1 MPKTWRLRTTG
12 AQVVSPMR
20 MLGLALVLPL
30 LWAGRAEARREQAYP
45 YTFERVW
52 TTAVR
57 LLRIDFSSPITEK
70 DKDSGYFLFDFTDGK
85 AQHPGS
91 MELIRITEA
100 GAESVR
106 VVLQIPALPSYV
118 EQTLLERLSRKLG
131 QEYGTPIG
139 AKPAPPPKHEPA
151 ARAKP
156 TEPGSPAVPGT
167 NAAETEATLR
177 QAAAAQS
184 VQGSVSG
191 Q

>member
-1 MPKTWRLRTTG
+1 MPKSWRSRTSR
-12 AQVVSPMR
+12 AQIVSPMQL
-20 MLGLALVLPL
+20 LGLALVLSL
-30 LWAGRAEARREQAYP
+30 LWVGRAEARREQAYP

-91 MELIRITEA
+91 VELIRITQA
-100 GAESVR
+100 GVESVR

-118 EQTLLERLSRKLG
+118 EQTLLERLSRKLA

-139 AKPAPPPKHEPA
+139 AKPVPKDEPA
-151 ARAKP
+151 AKTKP
-156 TEPGSPAVPGT
+156 SEPGNPAEPGNTSPE
-167 NAAETEATLR
+167 AAATLR

-184 VQGSVSG
+184 AQGSVPG

>member
-1 MPKTWRLRTTG
+1 M
-12 AQVVSPMR
+12 Q

-30 LWAGRAEARREQAYP
+30 LWVGRAEARREQAYS

-70 DKDSGYFLFDFTDGK
+70 DKESGYFLFDFTDGK

-91 MELIRITEA
+91 MEVIRITEA
-100 GAESVR
+100 GVESVR

-131 QEYGTPIG
+131 QEYGVPIG
-139 AKPAPPPKHEPA
+139 TKPPPPPKNEPA
-151 ARAKP
+151 AKDTKGKP
-156 TEPGSPAVPGT
+156 EPGNDS
-167 NAAETEATLR
+167 AEAGATLR
-177 QAAAAQS
+177 QAASAQS
-184 VQGSVSG
+184 VQAPLSG
-191 Q
+191 QNQ

>member
-1 MPKTWRLRTTG
+1 M
-12 AQVVSPMR
+12 Q
-20 MLGLALVLPL
+20 MLGLAFVLPL

-45 YTFERVW
+45 YSFERVW

-91 MELIRITEA
+91 LELIRIA
-100 GAESVR
+100 GGGTESVR

-139 AKPAPPPKHEPA
+139 TKPVPPPKSEPA
-151 ARAKP
+151 AKAKP
-156 TEPGSPAVPGT
+156 PAAGSLSDPGNNADPGNNPDSGN
-167 NAAETEATLR
+167 NAAEPDPTLR

-184 VQGSVSG
+184 VQGSVPG

>member
-1 MPKTWRLRTTG
+1 M
-12 AQVVSPMR
+12 SPMQ

-30 LWAGRAEARREQAYP
+30 LWAERAEARREQAYP

-91 MELIRITEA
+91 MELIRITAA

-118 EQTLLERLSRKLG
+118 EQALLERLGRKLG

-139 AKPAPPPKHEPA
+139 AKPVPPPKDEPA
-151 ARAKP
+151 AKAKP
-156 TEPGSPAVPGT
+156 AEPGTPVEPGT
-167 NAAETEATLR
+167 KAGETDATLR

-184 VQGSVSG
+184 VQGPVPG

>member
-1 MPKTWRLRTTG
+1 M
-12 AQVVSPMR
+12 Q

-45 YTFERVW
+45 YSFERVW

-85 AQHPGS
+85 VQHPGS
-91 MELIRITEA
+91 LELIRITEA
-100 GAESVR
+100 GTESVR

-139 AKPAPPPKHEPA
+139 AKPMPPAKNEPA
-151 ARAKP
+151 DPAAKAKP
-156 TEPGSPAVPGT
+156 TEPGSSAESRN
-167 NAAETEATLR
+167 NAAETDATLR

-184 VQGSVSG
+184 VQGPVPG